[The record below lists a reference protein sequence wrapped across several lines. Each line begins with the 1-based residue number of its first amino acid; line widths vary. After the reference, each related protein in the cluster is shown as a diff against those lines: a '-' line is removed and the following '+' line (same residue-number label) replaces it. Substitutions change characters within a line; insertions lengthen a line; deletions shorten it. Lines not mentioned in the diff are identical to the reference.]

1 MISPAFAAA
10 LAAGRGA
17 FNQRVRDARRRYP
30 ALRTDVLHRF
40 LAEEV
45 DGVVAAVDPA
55 RAGAVAT
62 AALDIA
68 LELVGRSLVGNSLV
82 GSAARTG
89 TPAAV
94 WRTLLPRCA
103 HLVAAHPD
111 TVPAMLTNA
120 AIHLDAVPGVR
131 GAEWIALLAALAPRV
146 ATVDEL
152 GRAGQVAA
160 WRAGAAH
167 FRAGA
172 IAAADAL
179 PEALALATFG
189 ADAGGSWPA
198 LRARIVGD
206 PWWTADGADVSAG
219 REVGGFTG
227 FGGAFGAPPE
237 VRAGADGFVVRA
249 GERCHLLLADA
260 YGAVLLGARP
270 EEFDAAAPGA
280 CDFVVA
286 ADALTV
292 GARRIAFDLP
302 ADGLAVCASG
312 ATLAIA
318 SPYTHAIRV
327 LPREPR

>member
-30 ALRTDVLHRF
+30 ALRTDVLRRF
-40 LAEEV
+40 LEEEV

-55 RAGAVAT
+55 RAGAVAA
-62 AALDIA
+62 AALDAA
-68 LELVGRSLVGNSLV
+68 LELVGRSLVGP
-82 GSAARTG
+82 AARTG

-103 HLVAAHPD
+103 PLVGAHPEV
-111 TVPAMLTNA
+111 VPAMLTNA
-120 AIHLDAVPGVR
+120 AIHLNTLPGVR
-131 GAEWIALLAALAPRV
+131 VAEWIALLAALAPRI

-152 GRAGQVAA
+152 RRAGQVAA

-167 FRAGA
+167 FRLGA

-179 PEALALATFG
+179 PEALALAAFG
-189 ADAGGSWPA
+189 TDAGDSWPA
-198 LRARIVGD
+198 LRERIADD
-206 PWWTADGADVSAG
+206 PWWTADGAGVAAG

-270 EEFDAAAPGA
+270 EDFDAAAPGG
-280 CDFVVA
+280 CDFAVA
-286 ADALTV
+286 AGVLTV
-292 GARRIAFDLP
+292 GARRIALDLP

-327 LPREPR
+327 LPREAR